1 MVCIVFHRLL
11 PLSMGNDE
19 FAIGSPQFEE
29 VTVNLEGNK
38 KLVIKAN
45 NNSRENVYVDS
56 MYVNGEKYDK
66 TFIKY
71 EDLIKGGTI

>member
-1 MVCIVFHRLL
+1 
-11 PLSMGNDE
+11 MGNDE

-45 NNSRENVYVDS
+45 NNSKKNVYVDS

-71 EDLIKGGTI
+71 ED